1 MLYTSAGDIIPAG
14 DEDRFVLID
23 MSNRNN
29 LLVVVHT
36 DRNDRIRIISVLKVT
51 EKEKQQYKSYEK

>member
-23 MSNRNN
+23 MSNRNS
-29 LLVVVHT
+29 LLVIVHT

>member
-51 EKEKQQYKSYEK
+51 EKEK